1 MKFIYSILFALLW
14 IGVTITFGSYLYRMG
29 LPIVNASAQKLLLR
43 TFDEDL
49 ECRFRKLKPNQAYV
63 TGKKHTKNKKVT
75 LTDKSGTHNVRQ
87 FAIDTVYTDT
97 SFVHRVKQSYLIERN
112 SINVDSLNQK
122 WQLKLRMDGI
132 CANTGIKL
140 TNSLKNG
147 ERISASSG
155 LNEPDCFLL
164 AYSTGV
170 GYGIKMDAFIRPFW
184 ATVVLKA
191 HWNNILTW
199 CYVLFSLI
207 FCLFYIPS
215 VRLFLVRILS
225 GSRIED
231 NHVESSQPLAQQK
244 GEFVWEVDGLTF
256 DYLQRSITYH
266 DQTCI
271 LRKQVAEVLL
281 AFLKV
286 PGHLLLNED
295 LKKLFWKELDN
306 VDSFMERRNR
316 LITDLRTDLR
326 KMGANLSVTL
336 VNGGYQ
342 LHFSSENSKKSVK
355 NQ

>member
-43 TFDEDL
+43 TIDEDL

-191 HWNNILTW
+191 HWNNIWTW
-199 CYVLFSLI
+199 NYVLFSLI
-207 FCLFYIPS
+207 FCLFYVPG
-215 VRLFLVRILS
+215 VRLFLVQVLSKFRIV
-225 GSRIED
+225 D
-231 NHVESSQPLAQQK
+231 NHVKSSQPLVQQK
-244 GEFVWEVDGLTF
+244 SEFVWEVDGLTF
-256 DYLQRSITYH
+256 DYLQRSIIYH

-295 LKKLFWKELDN
+295 LKKPFWKELDN

>member
-1 MKFIYSILFALLW
+1 
-14 IGVTITFGSYLYRMG
+14 MG
-29 LPIVNASAQKLLLR
+29 L
-43 TFDEDL
+43 
-49 ECRFRKLKPNQAYV
+49 
-63 TGKKHTKNKKVT
+63 
-75 LTDKSGTHNVRQ
+75 Q
-87 FAIDTVYTDT
+87 FAIDTVYADT
-97 SFVHRVKQSYLIERN
+97 SFIQKAKQSFLIERN
-112 SINVDSLNQK
+112 PIHVDSLNQK

-132 CANTGIKL
+132 RAKTGIKL
-140 TNSLKNG
+140 INSLKDG
-147 ERISASSG
+147 ERISVSSG

-170 GYGIKMDAFIRPFW
+170 GYCIKMDAFIRPFW
-184 ATVVLKA
+184 VDVILKA

-281 AFLKV
+281 AFLKA

-295 LKKLFWKELDN
+295 LKKLFWKQLDN

>member
-1 MKFIYSILFALLW
+1 
-14 IGVTITFGSYLYRMG
+14 
-29 LPIVNASAQKLLLR
+29 
-43 TFDEDL
+43 
-49 ECRFRKLKPNQAYV
+49 
-63 TGKKHTKNKKVT
+63 
-75 LTDKSGTHNVRQ
+75 
-87 FAIDTVYTDT
+87 
-97 SFVHRVKQSYLIERN
+97 
-112 SINVDSLNQK
+112 
-122 WQLKLRMDGI
+122 MDVI
-132 CANTGIKL
+132 
-140 TNSLKNG
+140 
-147 ERISASSG
+147 
-155 LNEPDCFLL
+155 
-164 AYSTGV
+164 
-170 GYGIKMDAFIRPFW
+170 
-184 ATVVLKA
+184 LKA
-191 HWNNILTW
+191 HWNNIRTW
-199 CYVLFSLI
+199 SYVLFSLI
-207 FCLFYIPS
+207 FCLFYIPR

-281 AFLKV
+281 AFLKE

-326 KMGANLSVTL
+326 KIGANLSVTL

-342 LHFSSENSKKSVK
+342 LHFSLENSKKSVK